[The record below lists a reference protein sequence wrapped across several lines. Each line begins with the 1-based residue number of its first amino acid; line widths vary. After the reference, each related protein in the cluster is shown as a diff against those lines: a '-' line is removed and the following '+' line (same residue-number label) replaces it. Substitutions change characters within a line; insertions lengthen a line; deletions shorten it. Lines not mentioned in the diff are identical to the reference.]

1 MGGNLIRNFL
11 DLYCVKN
18 AQDHDVC
25 GPQIQLFSIIL
36 LIVVTEKRLLCLIQV
51 SEKMSLC
58 QIHVSENCYCVQYA
72 SYNPIIL
79 LTLIYQKYIKVWY
92 KKLSCVTLFQSYLLH
107 WVCISHLRV
116 LDTVTFLN

>member
-1 MGGNLIRNFL
+1 MMYVVL
-11 DLYCVKN
+11 
-18 AQDHDVC
+18 
-25 GPQIQLFSIIL
+25 SIFL

-92 KKLSCVTLFQSYLLH
+92 KKLSCVTLFQ
-107 WVCISHLRV
+107 
-116 LDTVTFLN
+116 